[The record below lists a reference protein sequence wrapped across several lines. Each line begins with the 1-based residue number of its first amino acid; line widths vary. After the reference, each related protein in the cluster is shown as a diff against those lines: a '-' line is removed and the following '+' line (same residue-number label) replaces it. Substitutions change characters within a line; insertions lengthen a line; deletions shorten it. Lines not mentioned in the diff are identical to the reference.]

1 MATIPM
7 PKFLVTTIAPENQMA
22 KDWLKANPA
31 GVYEGAYEFDS
42 KSEQSSGGEQPVF
55 LMGVTYEGKSSIT
68 DEDEGEG
75 KFEGKAVSHAVFT
88 EALAKEGKD
97 LVFFIHGYKHAVAS
111 FTSPPTQLHPSTH
124 PAHPPPCQPPP
135 PPSPPHLDPATQQ
148 PDQGHGWQHPHDA
161 RELHQAGGRSSRR
174 AGRLGMFRQVSAR

>member
-55 LMGVTYEGKSSIT
+55 LMGVTYEGKSWIT
-68 DEDEGEG
+68 EDEGEG
-75 KFEGKAVSHAVFT
+75 RFEGSAVSHAVFT

-97 LVFFIHGYKHAVAS
+97 LVFYIHGFEHAAAP
-111 FTSPPTQLHPSTH
+111 FTSPPAQL
-124 PAHPPPCQPPP
+124 
-135 PPSPPHLDPATQQ
+135 
-148 PDQGHGWQHPHDA
+148 
-161 RELHQAGGRSSRR
+161 
-174 AGRLGMFRQVSAR
+174 